1 MIFDLTQEQ
10 EMIVKMAR
18 DVVTDIIAPRAAEV
32 DEKGEYP
39 AQNIRILNE
48 LGLMGLTVPEEY
60 GGTKVDT
67 LTYAMVI
74 EEIAKGCAATASIL
88 SIHSSTTCNTIT
100 NFGTEE
106 QKQKYLPRLV
116 NDGKPC
122 AFALTESDS
131 GSDAGSIKTTAVLD
145 GDSYV
150 LNGTK
155 CFISNSSAADIYTIF
170 AKTDKTQGT
179 RGISAFIVEAGIPGL
194 SIGKHENKMGIRGS
208 VTCELIIENL
218 RIPKYNLLGKEGEG
232 FKIAMVAL
240 DEARIG
246 VGAQAVG
253 IAQAAYE
260 TALAY
265 AKERKQF
272 GKPIIAYQG
281 IGFMLADMA
290 TQIESARLLVYK
302 AACLKDA
309 GKPFGKEAAMCKCL
323 ASDMSVQV
331 CLNAI
336 QILGGYG
343 YMKEYPTERYLR
355 DAKITQIYEGTNQIQ
370 RVVICNYLNKE

>member
-1 MIFDLTQEQ
+1 MNFELTQEQ
-10 EMIVKMAR
+10 EMVVKMAR
-18 DVVTDIIAPRAAEV
+18 DVVTDVIAPRAAEV

-39 AQNIRILNE
+39 AENIKILND
-48 LGLMGLTVPEEY
+48 LGLMGLTIPEEY
-60 GGTKVDT
+60 GGSKVDT

-74 EEIAKGCAATASIL
+74 EEIAKGCAATAAIM
-88 SIHSSTTCNTIT
+88 SIHSSATCNAINT
-100 NFGTEE
+100 FGTEE
-106 QKQKYLPRLV
+106 QKQKYLPRLA
-116 NDGKPC
+116 NHGKPC
-122 AFALTESDS
+122 AFAITEADS

-155 CFISNSSAADIYTIF
+155 CFISNAGAADVYTIF
-170 AKTDKTQGT
+170 AKTDKNSGI
-179 RGISAFIVEAGIPGL
+179 RGISAFIVEAGTPGL
-194 SIGKHENKMGIRGS
+194 NIGKHENKMGIRGS
-208 VTCELIIENL
+208 ITCELIIDNL
-218 RIPKYNLLGKEGEG
+218 RIPKENLLGKEGQG

-240 DEARIG
+240 DSARVG

-253 IAQAAYE
+253 IAQAAFD

-272 GKPIIAYQG
+272 GKPIIDFQG

-290 TQIESARLLVYK
+290 IQIESTRLLVYK
-302 AACLKDA
+302 AASLKDA
-309 GKPFGKEAAMCKCL
+309 GKPFGKEAAMAKCL

-370 RVVICNYLNKE
+370 RVVICNYLSK